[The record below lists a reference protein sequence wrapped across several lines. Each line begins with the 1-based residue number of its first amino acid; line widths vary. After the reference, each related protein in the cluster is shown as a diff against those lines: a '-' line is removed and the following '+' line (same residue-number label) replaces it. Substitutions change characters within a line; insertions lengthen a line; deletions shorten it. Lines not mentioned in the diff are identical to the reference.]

1 MGSDLEQTVE
11 EAIGNADPTAEEIPG
26 AEGGPDSG
34 DSSPNGDPAPTG
46 ESVIQ
51 AVEGINAAMVPIIA
65 KFRGI
70 ELDQRVLELCLLTE
84 AEKDNLRP
92 FAPSAAQYLPEV
104 AKYTPLG
111 MAIGFCLMSGWTIV
125 NKMRIL
131 AGIQMSQ
138 EARPVKPSPQ
148 EKPQPEPE
156 PGAWVANPVEST
168 PPFS

>member
-1 MGSDLEQTVE
+1 MGSDIDTKVE
-11 EAIGNADPTAEEIPG
+11 DAISGADPEIEDLSASDGGP
-26 AEGGPDSG
+26 EGGE
-34 DSSPNGDPAPTG
+34 SSPNGVQEPSG

-70 ELDQRVLELCLLTE
+70 ELDQRVLELCRLTE

-138 EARPVKPSPQ
+138 EAKPLDKAVQ
-148 EKPQPEPE
+148 VTPES
-156 PGAWVANPVEST
+156 AVWVANPVVKVPEISDL
-168 PPFS
+168 

>member
-1 MGSDLEQTVE
+1 MGSDIDTKVE
-11 EAIGNADPTAEEIPG
+11 DAISGADPEIEDLSASDGGP
-26 AEGGPDSG
+26 EGGE
-34 DSSPNGDPAPTG
+34 SSPNGVQEPSG

-51 AVEGINAAMVPIIA
+51 LVEGLNAGMVPIIA

-70 ELDQRVLELCLLTE
+70 DIDQRVLELGRLTE

-138 EARPVKPSPQ
+138 EAKPLDKAVQ
-148 EKPQPEPE
+148 VT
-156 PGAWVANPVEST
+156 PGAGGWVANPVENIT
-168 PPFS
+168 PLNEL